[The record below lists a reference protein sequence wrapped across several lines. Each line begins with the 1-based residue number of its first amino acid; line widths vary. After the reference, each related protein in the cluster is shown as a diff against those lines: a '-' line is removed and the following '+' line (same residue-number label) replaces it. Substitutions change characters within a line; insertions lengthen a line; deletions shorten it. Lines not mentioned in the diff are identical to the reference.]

1 MHHPQIVTFEHYFE
15 DKENV
20 YILLEIC
27 RNQTLYEL
35 LKRRKRLTEI
45 EAIYYAY
52 QIIQALI
59 YLHSHRVIHRN
70 LNLTNLLLADKMEL
84 KVGDFSIATELYYEG
99 ERKRTVCG
107 TPDYIAPEILDVEK
121 GHFYEVDIWSLGVVI
136 YTLLIGKP
144 PFESKDTKTTYK
156 RIIKNAYTFPEN
168 AKLSEAAKDLIRQ
181 ILVLDP
187 SKRPCLEQILAH
199 DFFHQGNSIPKLL
212 PTSTLACTPSL
223 SYIRQF
229 MPDAN
234 KDGIVNKPVKTK
246 RLIDIPIKAK
256 KLGGKSE
263 IGNISEINIELKEPD
278 IWVTKWVD
286 YSSKYGLG
294 YLLNN
299 GFAGVFFNDSS
310 KIILNPVSKEFFYIK
325 RSVYNKKE
333 ISNSYNL
340 EDYPKELQK
349 KVTLLKHF
357 KNYLEGEGNSTN
369 SYLSQNKEKKSIED
383 ENIPFIFIR
392 KWMRTRHAIM
402 FRLSNKIVQVCFQD
416 KTEIILSSESRV
428 VTYCNKKGER
438 MNYPLS
444 TALEMQ
450 DYEMTKR
457 LEYTKDILIY
467 MLENNKQKK
476 FGKDSKEEMINSQN
490 LEPKLTM
497 NEEKIC
503 GKASEKIKVDTQNNF
518 PLKIENID
526 AIKNEEDEIE
536 ENEEIEEDEED
547 EEDVYIKFISM
558 DQSIKDFGVRCQKSE
573 KLVKIKKFLIK
584 QNPQLKN
591 KKIYFLG
598 NGNKINDNKTI
609 EENKIK
615 NNDVLMIAEM

>member
-1 MHHPQIVTFEHYFE
+1 
-15 DKENV
+15 
-20 YILLEIC
+20 
-27 RNQTLYEL
+27 
-35 LKRRKRLTEI
+35 
-45 EAIYYAY
+45 
-52 QIIQALI
+52 
-59 YLHSHRVIHRN
+59 
-70 LNLTNLLLADKMEL
+70 
-84 KVGDFSIATELYYEG
+84 
-99 ERKRTVCG
+99 
-107 TPDYIAPEILDVEK
+107 
-121 GHFYEVDIWSLGVVI
+121 
-136 YTLLIGKP
+136 
-144 PFESKDTKTTYK
+144 
-156 RIIKNAYTFPEN
+156 
-168 AKLSEAAKDLIRQ
+168 
-181 ILVLDP
+181 
-187 SKRPCLEQILAH
+187 
-199 DFFHQGNSIPKLL
+199 
-212 PTSTLACTPSL
+212 
-223 SYIRQF
+223 
-229 MPDAN
+229 
-234 KDGIVNKPVKTK
+234 
-246 RLIDIPIKAK
+246 
-256 KLGGKSE
+256 
-263 IGNISEINIELKEPD
+263 
-278 IWVTKWVD
+278 
-286 YSSKYGLG
+286 
-294 YLLNN
+294 
-299 GFAGVFFNDSS
+299 
-310 KIILNPVSKEFFYIK
+310 
-325 RSVYNKKE
+325 
-333 ISNSYNL
+333 
-340 EDYPKELQK
+340 
-349 KVTLLKHF
+349 
-357 KNYLEGEGNSTN
+357 
-369 SYLSQNKEKKSIED
+369 
-383 ENIPFIFIR
+383 
-392 KWMRTRHAIM
+392 MRTRHAIM